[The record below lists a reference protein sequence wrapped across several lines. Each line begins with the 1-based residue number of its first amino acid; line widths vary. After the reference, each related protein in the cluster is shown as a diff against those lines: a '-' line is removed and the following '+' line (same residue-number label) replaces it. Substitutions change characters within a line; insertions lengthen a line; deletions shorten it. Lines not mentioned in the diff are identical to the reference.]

1 MFTLTARGFNL
12 PLLNINLTSEVSM
25 DIKLDNHRIR
35 VMRQRLGKA
44 SALVKNDRYL
54 PLFRNR
60 QKNHPEEF
68 EQSVEQALSGRVK
81 NPSRWFA
88 KIWAVSKL
96 TETIDIMRTYI
107 NRAKSRLAEARH
119 QLMMEAQFEQERALT
134 NPQGLA
140 RLANLK
146 VGLIQSFS
154 IT

>member
-1 MFTLTARGFNL
+1 
-12 PLLNINLTSEVSM
+12 M
-25 DIKLDNHRIR
+25 DIKLDNHRVR
-35 VMRQRLGKA
+35 VMRERLGKA
-44 SALVKNDRYL
+44 SALVNNDAYL

-96 TETIDIMRTYI
+96 AETIDIMRTYI

-119 QLMMEAQFEQERALT
+119 QRMMEAQFEQERALT

-146 VGLIQSFS
+146 AGLIQSFS

>member
-1 MFTLTARGFNL
+1 
-12 PLLNINLTSEVSM
+12 M
-25 DIKLDNHRIR
+25 DIKLDSHRVR
-35 VMRQRLGKA
+35 VMRQQLGRA
-44 SALVKNDRYL
+44 SALIKNDRFL
-54 PLFRNR
+54 PMFRNR

-96 TETIDIMRTYI
+96 AETIDIMRTYI
-107 NRAKSRLAEARH
+107 NRAKSHLAEVRH
-119 QLMMEAQFEQERALT
+119 RMKMEAQARKERAII

-140 RLANLK
+140 KLANLRANL
-146 VGLIQSFS
+146 VQSLS

>member
-1 MFTLTARGFNL
+1 
-12 PLLNINLTSEVSM
+12 M
-25 DIKLDNHRIR
+25 DIKLDSHRVL
-35 VMRQRLGKA
+35 VMRERLGRA
-44 SALVKNDRYL
+44 SALIKNDRFL
-54 PLFRNR
+54 PMFRNR

-96 TETIDIMRTYI
+96 AETIDIMRTYI
-107 NRAKSRLAEARH
+107 NRAKSHLAEIRH
-119 QLMMEAQFEQERALT
+119 RMKMEAQAKKERALT

-140 RLANLK
+140 KLANLRANL
-146 VGLIQSFS
+146 VQSLS

>member
-1 MFTLTARGFNL
+1 
-12 PLLNINLTSEVSM
+12 M

-44 SALVKNDRYL
+44 SVLIKNDRYL
-54 PLFRNR
+54 PMFRNR

-96 TETIDIMRTYI
+96 AETIDIMRTYI

-119 QLMMEAQFEQERALT
+119 QQMAEVQAKQERALA

-140 RLANLK
+140 RFANLK
-146 VGLIQSFS
+146 DGLVQTFS

>member
-1 MFTLTARGFNL
+1 
-12 PLLNINLTSEVSM
+12 M
-25 DIKLDNHRIR
+25 DIKLDNWRVR
-35 VMRQRLGKA
+35 VMRERLGKA
-44 SALVKNDRYL
+44 SALVDNDAYL

-60 QKNHPEEF
+60 QKNHPKEF

-96 TETIDIMRTYI
+96 AETIDIMRTYI

-119 QLMMEAQFEQERALT
+119 QRMIEAQFEQERALT
-134 NPQGLA
+134 NPQGLV

-146 VGLIQSFS
+146 AGLIQSFS

>member
-1 MFTLTARGFNL
+1 
-12 PLLNINLTSEVSM
+12 M
-25 DIKLDNHRIR
+25 DIKLDSHRVR

-44 SALVKNDRYL
+44 SALVDNDAYL

-96 TETIDIMRTYI
+96 AETIDIMRTYI

-119 QLMMEAQFEQERALT
+119 QRMMEAQFEQERALT

-146 VGLIQSFS
+146 VGLVQSFS